1 MGGPPLMIGFRLKV
15 RPLLRIALL
24 FLLMGIAAVSAFRA
38 SVDGSLEELRVANT
52 QKLELYANSLDSEIG
67 HYARLPSLLGL
78 SSNID
83 RLLHNPQDPLL
94 QQAANDYLERL
105 TQRTGA
111 SAIYIMDTSGIV
123 RATSNWNA
131 PDSYLGENDGFRAY
145 FTDAMSGQPG
155 RFFGVGT
162 TRNEAGYY
170 LSEPMLS
177 RGRIIGVAVVK
188 INMEYLERLWRENKT
203 TVMVSDQNEVVILST
218 EPGWKF
224 STLKPFSPAL
234 QDAFDRNLQYNHK
247 RLLPLGLEERRSLG
261 DGSHI
266 YRLEQSGRR
275 TLSRL
280 AYPRD
285 MLGQSLQLPAANWR
299 LTVLSSLEAVYQLA
313 YNRAAL
319 AAVLTLLS
327 LTGILWLNER
337 RRRLRDKLA
346 AREALH
352 QAYLELE
359 RKVKERTADL
369 SRANQQLQEEVSE
382 RIRAE
387 QHLRQTQDNLVQAG
401 KLAVLGQLA
410 TGVAHELNQPLAAL
424 RTLSGNAI
432 KFLERQQ
439 PDITRSNLHTICQL
453 VDKMGEITSA
463 LKGYARKSTN
473 SLGQVAIEHAIDN
486 ALLLLRNRLE
496 NSQVQIIRPDAPE
509 PWQARCDP
517 NRFEQVLVNL
527 LANALDELQE
537 RPQPYIEIS
546 GCCEHAQLKLQ
557 IRDNGPGLQD
567 TVLNQ
572 LFEPFVTTKPAGI
585 GLGLGLTLSAGIIA
599 ETGGTLS
606 AENHPQGGAVFTI
619 TLPLVTEEERHV

>member
-1 MGGPPLMIGFRLKV
+1 MKLRTV
-15 RPLLRIALL
+15 LRIALL
-24 FLLMGIAAVSAFRA
+24 LVLMDIAAVASFRA
-38 SVDGSLEELRVANT
+38 SVDGSLDELRSANT
-52 QKLELYANSLDSEIG
+52 QRLELYANSLNSEIG

-78 SSNID
+78 SPYVE
-83 RLLHNPQDPLL
+83 RLLHAPQDRQR

-105 TQRTGA
+105 SQRTGA
-111 SAIYIMDTSGIV
+111 SAIYIMDSSGIV
-123 RATSNWNA
+123 RATSNWRQ
-131 PDSYLGENDGFRAY
+131 PDSYLGENDSFRAY
-145 FTDAMSGQPG
+145 FTDAISGQPG

-162 TRNEAGYY
+162 TRSEAGYY
-170 LSEPMLS
+170 LSEPLTS
-177 RGRIIGVAVVK
+177 HGRIIGVAVVK
-188 INMEYLERLWRENKT
+188 INMEYLEKLWRENKT
-203 TVMVSDQNEVVILST
+203 MVMVSDQNEVVILAT

-224 STLKPFSPAL
+224 STLKPFSKAL
-234 QDAFDRNLQYNHK
+234 QDAFDRNRQYNRK
-247 RLLPLGLEERRSLG
+247 PLPPLGLEERRSLG
-261 DGSHI
+261 NGSHI
-266 YRLEQSGRR
+266 YRLDQSGRR

-285 MLGQSLQLPAANWR
+285 MLGQSLQLPLSNWR
-299 LTVLSSLEAVYQLA
+299 LTVLSSLEPVYQLA

-319 AAVLTLLS
+319 AALLTLLS

-346 AREALH
+346 AREALQ
-352 QAYLELE
+352 QAYRELE
-359 RKVKERTADL
+359 RKVEERTADL

-410 TGVAHELNQPLAAL
+410 TGIAHELNQPLAAL

-432 KFLERQQ
+432 KFIERQQ
-439 PDITRSNLHTICQL
+439 TDTARTNLQTICQL

-463 LKGYARKSTN
+463 LKGYARKSTS
-473 SLGQVAIEHAIDN
+473 SLGTVDISLAIDS
-486 ALLLLRNRLE
+486 AVLLLRNRLE
-496 NSQVQIIRPDAPE
+496 GSQVRIVRPNAPE

-537 RPQPYIEIS
+537 QPQPIIEIS
-546 GCCEHAQLKLQ
+546 GHRTTEHLQLQ
-557 IRDNGPGLQD
+557 IRDNGPGLHES
-567 TVLNQ
+567 VRAQ

-599 ETGGTLS
+599 EAGGSLS
-606 AENHPQGGAVFTI
+606 ADNHPQGGAVFTI
-619 TLPLVTEEERHV
+619 TLPLATKENRHV